1 MNTPEAIL
9 EQATSLLSAA
19 LGPSGARTL
28 NDARLVHTM
37 ELAERVGRLAD
48 AIRVTVAAEVADRSR
63 FELGSAGLSYRLG
76 QRRPQHLIEQ
86 LTGVSAAEASRRMRL
101 GALVRQRT
109 SLDGSPIPPLY
120 GQVAAAFT
128 GGEIGVDAAIQ
139 ITRHLQQ
146 AAERCAPD
154 DLLEAEKALV
164 ERAGVES
171 ADLVGMHARL
181 LRDILDADGAEP
193 RDEDL
198 RRRAYITLG
207 REREGMTPISGLA
220 DPISAAKLRG
230 LFAAYSAPR
239 VSPRFRDPD
248 GIAVDASAV
257 ENSGT
262 TAPTEVSTGN
272 GPPPDALL
280 PDTRTSGQRN
290 FDILIGVITAG
301 ISADRTVSKSR
312 ATVVATVRIDDYRAG
327 RGVGWLDGVDE
338 PISAAS
344 VRELGC
350 DAERRLLVLGESGE
364 ILALG
369 TAARLFSYAQRI
381 ALAARDGGCI
391 WPNCTAPPSWC
402 EAHHVIPYEQGGPTD
417 VANRVLLC
425 SAHHHMLHNCD
436 LTLRMVNEVPRLEP
450 PDRLKADGRTWTVG
464 RSRVSM
470 ALGP

>member
-1 MNTPEAIL
+1 MNTTEELL
-9 EQATSLLSAA
+9 EQATSLLSAVI
-19 LGPSGARTL
+19 GPSGARTF
-28 NDARLVHTM
+28 DEARLVHTM
-37 ELAERVGRLAD
+37 ELAEQMGRVAD
-48 AIRVTVAAEVADRSR
+48 AIRVTFAAEVADRSR

-109 SLDGSPIPPLY
+109 SLDGSPLPPLY
-120 GQVAAAFT
+120 EQVAAAFT
-128 GGEIGVDAAIQ
+128 GGKIGVDAALQ

-164 ERAGVES
+164 ARAEVES
-171 ADLVGMHARL
+171 ADLVGIHARL
-181 LRDILDADGAEP
+181 LRDILDADGTEP
-193 RDEDL
+193 RDEEL
-198 RRRAYITLG
+198 RQRAYITLG

-239 VSPRFRDPD
+239 MSPRFRDPD
-248 GIAVDASAV
+248 GIAVDD
-257 ENSGT
+257 SGAT
-262 TAPTEVSTGN
+262 PSDISNGN
-272 GPPPDALL
+272 GPPPDALP

-417 VANRVLLC
+417 VANGALLC

-436 LTLRMVNEVPRLEP
+436 LTLRMVNGVPRLEP
-450 PDRLKADGRTWTVG
+450 PGRLKADGRDWTVG